1 MNAWRGNGRPA
12 DWMARRMGAT
22 HGKRAQ
28 SSGSTLMRGLV
39 GGFIVQALGLGK
51 PFGNYELAFDHA
63 QTRVTHPLLR
73 L

>member
-1 MNAWRGNGRPA
+1 
-12 DWMARRMGAT
+12 MGAT

-28 SSGSTLMRGLV
+28 SSGSVLMRGLV